1 MSDIV
6 QRAEQAL
13 DGITPGARRADDL
26 DVYALEPL
34 ADHGHRIHTIGAFK
48 TPGDAEFDAAAP
60 ELVRELIAE
69 VERLR

>member
-1 MSDIV
+1 MIRPS
-6 QRAEQAL
+6 AC
-13 DGITPGARRADDL
+13 RADDL
-26 DVYALEPL
+26 DVYALTR
-34 ADHGHRIHTIGAFK
+34 DGRGHRIHTIGAFK